1 MSKLQFQRR
10 RQARFSRVMQS
21 AMLAGMLIA
30 AVVLA
35 RPAQAVVI
43 VVDTSLDF
51 FQEVMPSNSV
61 PSDATG
67 MASLRVDTE
76 TGLYDLTLSVL
87 GITQPELFDVGGSPV
102 HIHLAPAGANGPIV
116 VNVGADGTFS
126 DILDGATT
134 VGFQLVVDDG
144 AFTALIEDL
153 LNGNLYY
160 NVHTEDYQSGEI
172 RGQIIVAEPI
182 GIGLFG
188 VGLLGLGLARRRW
201 TWG

>member
-1 MSKLQFQRR
+1 MPNLQFQRR
-10 RQARFSRVMQS
+10 RQARFGRAIHS
-21 AMLAGMLIA
+21 AMLAGMVIA
-30 AVVLA
+30 AFVLA
-35 RPAQAVVI
+35 RPAQAAVI
-43 VVDTSLDF
+43 SVDTSLDF
-51 FQEVMPSNSV
+51 FQEVMPSNPV

-67 MASLRVDTE
+67 TASLRVDTE

-102 HIHLAPAGANGPIV
+102 HIHLAPAGSNGPIV

-134 VGFQLVVDDG
+134 VGFQLIVDDG
-144 AFTALIEDL
+144 AFTAMIEDL

-160 NVHTEDYQSGEI
+160 NVHTDDYQSGEI
-172 RGQIIVAEPI
+172 RGQIIVAEPM

-188 VGLLGLGLARRRW
+188 IGLLGLGLARRRW
-201 TWG
+201 TSG

>member
-1 MSKLQFQRR
+1 MTNMQFRRR
-10 RQARFSRVMQS
+10 RQARLGRMLHS

-30 AVVLA
+30 AFVVTQ
-35 RPAQAVVI
+35 PAQAVVI
-43 VVDTSLDF
+43 AVDTSLDF
-51 FQEVMPSNSV
+51 FQEVMPSNPV

-67 MASLRVDTE
+67 TASLRVDTD

-134 VGFQLVVDDG
+134 VGFQLIVDDG
-144 AFTALIEDL
+144 AFTALIDDL
-153 LNGNLYY
+153 LNDNLYY
-160 NVHTEDYQSGEI
+160 NVHTQDYQSGEI
-172 RGQIIVAEPI
+172 RGQIIVAEPM

-188 VGLLGLGLARRRW
+188 IGLLGLGLMRRRRLS
-201 TWG
+201 G

>member
-51 FQEVMPSNSV
+51 FQEVMPSNPV